1 MNPVQSMQ
9 NAIAAGWQK
18 VLDGVLSLNPVPEAL
33 RPILGSRYF
42 WFLVWVAIFSSLGRN
57 LLGERFGA
65 WLGAILGGLV
75 WASFMPKPE
84 LELSGLVLVM
94 IIFPVLLGWFSKTKM
109 GQRTRGAKTC
119 PDCSEEIKNQA
130 KVCKHCGFRFGS

>member
-18 VLDGVLSLNPVPEAL
+18 VLDGLLALNPVPEPL
-33 RPILGSRYF
+33 RPLIGSRYF
-42 WFLVWVAIFSSLGRN
+42 WFLIWVAIFSSLGRN

-65 WLGAILGGLV
+65 WLGAIIGGLV
-75 WASFMPKPE
+75 WASFMPRPE
-84 LELSGLVLVM
+84 LELGGLLLLLV
-94 IIFPVLLGWFSKTKM
+94 IAPVLLGWFSRTRL

-119 PDCSEEIKNQA
+119 PDCSEEVKHQA
-130 KVCKHCGFRFGS
+130 KVCKHCGYRFG

>member
-42 WFLVWVAIFSSLGRN
+42 WFLIWVAIFSSLGRN

-94 IIFPVLLGWFSKTKM
+94 IIFPVLLGWFSTE
-109 GQRTRGAKTC
+109 AVASLAFVVVLC
-119 PDCSEEIKNQA
+119 
-130 KVCKHCGFRFGS
+130 